1 MRKALYA
8 CLALILALSAVPA
21 FAGTVYV
28 PILADNGLDDTEYL
42 TRIWLTNDGKAPLT
56 VETLFLPNNT
66 DGTKGR
72 DEGQKNVTTTTVPA
86 GQTRVMALGQRSG
99 LLEISADGAG
109 ADKLA
114 VSAEV
119 RIPGQEA
126 AETIFASVPVLSSD
140 TVAEAGDVLTL
151 QGLRRT
157 GGGVATNVSI
167 VNLGH
172 EEAQCSVKVFRAAGN
187 QIAGTA
193 LLTFKPLTQVQF
205 ADALAILGEKQI
217 QDVNARIS
225 CDQPFFGYLTK
236 LAQGNGDVLVV
247 QPSVAGD
254 SSLFR
259 PGQDTP
265 SVPGAVLFIRRGTF
279 HTPTPGNPTK
289 IFNIAVPGDKDFG
302 NVIVD
307 FDFFHGGWF
316 GADPQENHSLF
327 WLHRGACC
335 WPKWQG
341 NITSFANAFGPGKNL
356 VKMVSNMNLSGF
368 NKSKG
373 QVGAALQQ
381 GRTYHLHFEYNT
393 NTGVS
398 VMEITDGGN
407 RVAYV
412 TMSTTVSRLRPDS
425 SAAWM
430 IYFGHENAGDHGPER
445 PTYGWKYQELRVEFI
460 P

>member
-1 MRKALYA
+1 MRNALST
-8 CLALILALSAVPA
+8 CLALLLAASAVPA

-28 PILADNGLDDTEYL
+28 PILADNGVDDTEYL
-42 TRIWLTNDGKAPLT
+42 TRVWLTNEGNAPLT

-66 DGTKGR
+66 DGTEGR
-72 DEGQKNVTTTTVPA
+72 EEGQKNVTTTTVPA
-86 GQTRVMALGQRSG
+86 GQTKVMGLGQRSG
-99 LLEISADGAG
+99 LLEISTEGEG

-126 AETIFASVPVLSSD
+126 AEAIFSSVPVLSSD

-157 GGGVATNVSI
+157 GGGVASNISM

-172 EEAQCSVKVFRAAGN
+172 EGAQCSVKVFRPGGS

-193 LLTFKPLTQVQF
+193 LLSFKPLTQVQYP
-205 ADALAILGEKQI
+205 DALAILGETQV
-217 QDVNARIS
+217 QDVHARIS
-225 CDQPFFGYLTK
+225 CDQPFFAYLTK
-236 LAQGNGDVLVV
+236 HAQGTGDVLVV
-247 QPSVAGD
+247 QPSETGA
-254 SSLFR
+254 STLFP

-265 SVPGAVLFIRRGTF
+265 SVPGAVLFTRRGTF

-307 FDFFHGGWF
+307 FDFFHGGWY
-316 GADPQENHSLF
+316 GADPDENHSLF

-335 WPKWQG
+335 WPKWKG
-341 NITSFANAFGPGKNL
+341 NITSFANAFGPGKNQ
-356 VKMVSNMNLSGF
+356 VKMISNMNLSGF

-373 QVGAALQQ
+373 QTNVSLQQ

-398 VMEITDGGN
+398 FLEITDGGN

-430 IYFGHENAGDHGPER
+430 IYFGHENAAGHGPER
-445 PTYGWKYQELRVEFI
+445 PTYGWKYQDLRVEFI